1 MTNFI
6 PIFPLNIVVFPDEQL
21 NLHIFEPRYKQLIT
35 DCYENKKQF
44 GIPTVLKNSM
54 SDFGTSVDILSIEK
68 IHENGE
74 MDIKTKGNRI
84 FKIIEPINFIPDK
97 LYHGAIV
104 TYPENILDSIPMK
117 WNSLL
122 ELIRYFHELLEVKKD
137 YKKAN
142 DHMQTY
148 DIAHHAGL
156 SLEQEYEF
164 LCLLKESQRQEF
176 LHQHLKKTIPTIV
189 ELQNLKKRIEMN
201 GHFRKLSINEE
212 NNEV

>member
-54 SDFGTSVDILSIEK
+54 TDFGTSVDILSIEK

-74 MDIKTKGNRI
+74 MDIKTKGDRI
-84 FKIIEPINFIPDK
+84 FKIIEPIHSIPEK

-104 TYPENILDSIPMK
+104 TYPENISDSISLK

-137 YKKAN
+137 YKKSN
-142 DHMQTY
+142 IFGKFD
-148 DIAHHAGL
+148 
-156 SLEQEYEF
+156 
-164 LCLLKESQRQEF
+164 ES
-176 LHQHLKKTIPTIV
+176 IW
-189 ELQNLKKRIEMN
+189 
-201 GHFRKLSINEE
+201 S
-212 NNEV
+212 